1 MKLLKHL
8 CSPKLFLF
16 VFIAFA
22 MASCGGGGGDTPKT
36 LLEILSKNWRISRVT
51 INGAVDNS
59 GNYGTFRILL
69 QQNGTY
75 AVTQGNS
82 PTYII
87 INPANNGR
95 WEVSGNETSVTF
107 DKGTSNEFTITLVT
121 KTETSFSVRFKVP
134 RSSNKT
140 EPEYIIEFVPVS

>member
-8 CSPKLFLF
+8 ASPKLFLF
-16 VFIAFA
+16 VFIAFV

-36 LLEILSKNWRISRVT
+36 LLEILSKNWKISRVT
-51 INGAVDNS
+51 INGTVDNV
-59 GNYGTFRILL
+59 GNYSNFRILL

-75 AVTQGNS
+75 AVTAGSS
-82 PTYII
+82 PVYII

-95 WEVSGNETSVTF
+95 WEISGNETSMTF

-121 KTETSFSVRFKVP
+121 KTEASFSVRFKVP
-134 RSSNKT
+134 KSSNKT
-140 EPEYIIEFVPVS
+140 EPEYIVEFVAVP